1 MRNEKWQT
9 VSFFHFL
16 KNSTNPPL
24 SDQKL
29 AFLRG
34 FRNSTG
40 KGYLRSTEGNS
51 IENLENT
58 RGQRFTAIEIW

>member
-1 MRNEKWQT
+1 MADGLVFSLSEKFNET
-9 VSFFHFL
+9 
-16 KNSTNPPL
+16 PPL

-29 AFLRG
+29 AFLKG